1 VGRLTATVTASLALL
16 VLTAGPVLAQD
27 GDAGVRGT
35 FGGVALALALGTIFG
50 VAVVFLAYKDVAF
63 GEDEA
68 HAEHAHDIRD
78 GVAAHEP
85 GIDEPVAAETQAED
99 RGAP

>member
-1 VGRLTATVTASLALL
+1 MGRLTATVTTSLALL

-27 GDAGVRGT
+27 GDAGVRGS
-35 FGGVALALALGTIFG
+35 FGGVALALAIGTIFG
-50 VAVVFLAYKDVAF
+50 IAVVMLAYKDVAF
-63 GEDEA
+63 GEDDA

-78 GVAAHEP
+78 GIAAHEP
-85 GIDEPVAAETQAED
+85 GVEEPVGAETQTED